1 MIKHILSSSTS
12 SYFSTVFLIII
23 LLSSCA
29 RNPVTGK
36 REFMLVSKGQEIE
49 MGKQADPEIIAF
61 FGLYEDPKLQRFIN
75 DKGNE
80 MARESH
86 QPDLDYQF
94 KIVDSPV
101 VNAFAVP
108 GGYVYFTRGIMAHFN
123 NEAEFAGVLGH
134 EIGHITARHSAKQQ
148 SRAVMAEL
156 GLIVGSV
163 ISETFAQFADIGR
176 TGLGILFLKYG
187 RDAERESD
195 KLGVE
200 YSTKIGYDA
209 HQMANFFNT
218 IGRIQNQ
225 SGETVPDFLSTH
237 PNPGD
242 RYKRVG
248 ELADNWKNE
257 LNASNL
263 KVNRNEYLRLIDGLV
278 YGEDP
283 RQGYVVNSV
292 FYHPELK
299 FSFPIPQNWIVQNT
313 PQQVQMAPSDGQ
325 SLLLLTLSP
334 DKDLETAGNALLE
347 NYQFTLVGSEKITVN
362 GFNALTFVADQVQ
375 QNQTL
380 RILVYLIQDNE
391 LIYTFMGLSLEQTFN
406 NYLPVFTSTMS
417 NFKRLTDPSK
427 INVKP
432 DRIKIIEVTKSTTL
446 SGALQEAGMPAQR
459 FEELAILN
467 GMDIQQT
474 LSPGMLIKV
483 IGK

>member
-1 MIKHILSSSTS
+1 M
-12 SYFSTVFLIII
+12 
-23 LLSSCA
+23 SSCA

-49 MGKQADPEIIAF
+49 MGKQADPEITAF
-61 FGLYEDPKLQRFIN
+61 FGLYEDPRLQRFIN

-86 QPDLDYQF
+86 QPDLDYEF

-218 IGRIQNQ
+218 IGRIQHQ

-347 NYQFTLVGSEKITVN
+347 NYQLTLVSSEKITVN
-362 GFNALTFVADQVQ
+362 GFNAVTFVADQVQ

-432 DRIKIIEVTKSTTL
+432 DRIKIIEVTKRTTL

>member
-1 MIKHILSSSTS
+1 M
-12 SYFSTVFLIII
+12 
-23 LLSSCA
+23 SSCA

-49 MGKQADPEIIAF
+49 MGKQADPEITAF
-61 FGLYEDPKLQRFIN
+61 FGLYEDPRLQRFIN

-86 QPDLDYQF
+86 QPDLDYEF

-218 IGRIQNQ
+218 IGRIQHQ

-347 NYQFTLVGSEKITVN
+347 NYQLTLVSSEKITVN

-432 DRIKIIEVTKSTTL
+432 DRIKIIEVTKRTTL